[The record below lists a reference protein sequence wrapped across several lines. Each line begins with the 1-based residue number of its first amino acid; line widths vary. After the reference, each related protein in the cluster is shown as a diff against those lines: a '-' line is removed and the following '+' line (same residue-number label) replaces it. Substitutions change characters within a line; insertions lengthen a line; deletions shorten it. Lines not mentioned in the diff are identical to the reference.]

1 MSQTTPTPSP
11 TPGGSPAV
19 DVLEE
24 IVQLIQSTFPT
35 VESRLVGTLVTV
47 ALLVLVGLVVERAGP
62 FVKER
67 YGDAIVETVQAGLMS
82 ALTALVAGFLVVVW
96 GADRQVAVVLGAFD
110 ISARQVVTAVL
121 SVAVLAGA
129 YSLTRVTKRAIRRVS
144 ERRGAVSQH
153 QREVIHHIVQL
164 CVYAFSLFVVL
175 ALWNVDVSG
184 LLVGAGFLGIV
195 LGLAARQTLGS
206 VIAGIVVLFSRPFEL
221 GDWIRVDDQEGV
233 VTDITVVNTR
243 LRTFDD
249 EVVIIPNDVVTSTD
263 VVNRSRRGRLRLN
276 VDVGVDYEVD
286 VDRAIEV
293 AEDAMAEVD
302 LLLDRP
308 EPHVVLTEFGP
319 SSVVLRLR
327 FHIDDPSARKMWR
340 TRTRVM
346 SAVADHFAEEDV
358 TIPFPQRELSGR
370 GDGFRLADGIDDAAE
385 PQEDAVEGE
394 D

>member
-1 MSQTTPTPSP
+1 MSQTTPTPTP
-11 TPGGSPAV
+11 TPGQSPAV
-19 DVLEE
+19 DILDA
-24 IVQLIQSTFPT
+24 IVRLIQSTFPT
-35 VESRLVGTLVTV
+35 VESRLVGTIIAVV
-47 ALLVLVGLVVERAGP
+47 LLALVGFVVERVGP
-62 FVKER
+62 VVKDR
-67 YGDAIVETVQAGLMS
+67 YNDAVVETVQAGLMS

-96 GADRQVAVVLGAFD
+96 GADQQVAVVLGAFD
-110 ISARQVVTAVL
+110 ISAREVVTGIL

-129 YSLTRVTKRAIRRVS
+129 YSLTRVTKRAIRRVA
-144 ERRGAVSQH
+144 ERREAISQH
-153 QREVIHHIVQL
+153 QQEVIHHVVQL
-164 CVYAFSLFVVL
+164 GIYAFSLFVVL
-175 ALWNVDVSG
+175 ALWKVDVSG

-195 LGLAARQTLGS
+195 VGLAARQTLGA

-221 GDWIRVDDQEGV
+221 GDWIRVDDNEGV

-249 EVVIIPNDVVTSTD
+249 EVVMIPNDVITSTE

-286 VDRAIEV
+286 VDRAIDV
-293 AEDAMAEVD
+293 AEDAMAGIDV
-302 LLLDRP
+302 LLDKP
-308 EPHVVLTEFGP
+308 DPHVVLTEFGP

-327 FHIDDPSARKMWR
+327 FYIDDPSARKMWR
-340 TRTRVM
+340 ARTRVM
-346 SAVADHFAEEDV
+346 SAVADRFAEEDV

-385 PQEDAVEGE
+385 PEEEAVEGE